1 MGLRPGTNGP
11 RGPCVRPSQ
20 ARYWGGPLCPTL
32 AHCPTLADPGAM
44 IENHIRTL
52 LDAPEAGDGAPTLAH
67 IEELLTAGYAR
78 AMEIEGEQWRL
89 QRRLVDVAMRLA
101 DDYNELQAR
110 ELRRLAH
117 EIRDVEEDLAEIRAL
132 IRSLRARAND
142 ARAA

>member
-1 MGLRPGTNGP
+1 MGLAAHVSACLRPDTGEAVLP
-11 RGPCVRPSQ
+11 
-20 ARYWGGPLCPTL
+20 
-32 AHCPTLADPGAM
+32 DPGAM

-52 LDAPEAGDGAPTLAH
+52 LDAPEVGDGAPTLAH

-89 QRRLVDVAMRLA
+89 QRRLVEIALRLA

-110 ELRRLAH
+110 ELRKVAH
-117 EIRDVEEDLAEIRAL
+117 EFRGVEDDLVGIRAL